1 MNLVC
6 KLFSFFLN
14 LFQQVVD
21 VVTSTLVT
29 LIDAG
34 VEVLGAVVDGV
45 TQIGGSLLGSPF
57 GLLILGVAAW
67 WLLGGSDDESGGRD
81 SVNLARS
88 QLNSVRDNL

>member
-21 VVTSTLVT
+21 VVTQTLVT

-34 VEVLGAVVDGV
+34 VSVLEAAVDGLSSV
-45 TQIGGSLLGSPF
+45 GSALLGSPLGIIAI
-57 GLLILGVAAW
+57 GLGLW
-67 WLLGGSDDESGGRD
+67 WLFGSGDDDKQSERKSTVLESEG
-81 SVNLARS
+81 VN
-88 QLNSVRDNL
+88 V